1 MRAQQPVYQQPLHL
15 LIGAHYIKEQVTE
28 HFRSVTCSFMYYSST
43 AMSNPALLFF
53 LSLSLASCCN
63 RQGTFHLDGYIADA
77 NNGDTIIIARQY
89 DGGGFEELA
98 RCIVEGGEFH
108 IRGNIDCCEPVY
120 LRYNTAKS
128 NVYPMF
134 FIEEGRMKVS
144 IDSSGCRVSGTPM
157 NDLNNGIEDTTK
169 SYISQLEEIEGL
181 YYSKELNEKELIRL
195 GLCGLELQEKYISY
209 LRGVIEE
216 NIHTPLGLYLLSVY
230 NSLFSAEEFCSL
242 FERIPHDIVNGGN
255 RPFYAAAALIAKEYQ
270 NAFE

>member
-1 MRAQQPVYQQPLHL
+1 
-15 LIGAHYIKEQVTE
+15 
-28 HFRSVTCSFMYYSST
+28 
-43 AMSNPALLFF
+43 MSKYTLLF
-53 LSLSLASCCN
+53 SLVLYLISCSK
-63 RQGTFHLDGYIADA
+63 RQDIFCLDGYIANA
-77 NNGDTIIIARQY
+77 NDGDTVIVARLS
-89 DGGGFEELA
+89 DDVGLEELA
-98 RCIVEGGEFH
+98 RCVVEGGEFH

-144 IDSSGCRVSGTPM
+144 IDSSGCRISGTPM

-169 SYISQLEEIEGL
+169 SYISQLEEIEEL

-195 GLCGLELQEKYISY
+195 GVCGLELQEKYINY
-209 LRGVIEE
+209 LRSVIEK
-216 NIHTPLGLYLLSVY
+216 NIRNPLGLYLLSVY